1 MRVLLALIVFLVIAS
16 PAIAADMRLQ
26 WPVACSLG
34 EDCWMMNYVDIDPST
49 DKIKD
54 AQCSWRTYDGHNGTD
69 IALADVAA
77 MERGFA
83 VLAVAD
89 GVVERLR
96 DSEPDKLKA
105 TAEDVAAAKASKRE
119 CGNGILIKHANGVK
133 SQYCHLKMGS
143 IMVKQGAQVTAGQ
156 PIADIGLSGVTQH
169 PHLHLTVMDA
179 QNRPLDPFGGKLVE
193 GGCDAERTTMWA
205 KPIDY
210 AAADIL
216 SIGLADAPPKYD
228 DAIAGRIT
236 QPVIGGE
243 KLFMW
248 LTAFGLQKGDIIS
261 MQVSDPD
268 GKISI
273 QRRIVQDENKARQF
287 YFAGRTTQSTAGIY
301 KLQAR
306 VERDGATLS
315 EKTGEIAIK
324 AEDTVL

>member
-1 MRVLLALIVFLVIAS
+1 MRIFLTAFVFFAVISVAQ
-16 PAIAADMRLQ
+16 AADIRLQ

-34 EDCWMMNYVDIDPST
+34 ENCWMMNYVDIDPAT

-54 AQCSWRTYDGHNGTD
+54 AQCSWRTYEGHNGTD
-69 IALADVAA
+69 IALADIAA
-77 MERGFA
+77 MEKGYA

-119 CGNGILIKHANGVK
+119 CGNGILIKHANGLK
-133 SQYCHLKMGS
+133 SQYCHLKMSS
-143 IMVKQGAQVTAGQ
+143 ILVKQGAQVTAGQ
-156 PIADIGLSGVTQH
+156 PLAEIGLSGVTQH
-169 PHLHLTVMDA
+169 PHLHLSLMDE

-193 GGCDAERTTMWA
+193 GGCEAERTGMWV
-205 KPIDY
+205 KEIPY
-210 AAADIL
+210 MAADIF
-216 SIGLADAPPKYD
+216 SVGLADAPPKYD
-228 DAIAGRIT
+228 DAIAGRINP
-236 QPVIGGE
+236 PVVGGE

-248 LTAFGLQKGDIIS
+248 LTAFGLQKGDNIT
-261 MQVSDPD
+261 MQLSDPD
-268 GKISI
+268 GKITI

-287 YFAGRTTQSTAGIY
+287 YFAGKTTPPKVGIY

-306 VERDGATLS
+306 VERDGATIS
-315 EKTGEIAIK
+315 EKTSDVTIK